1 MSQVEILPQEIYKRD
16 GGAVDY
22 ACEERKEKMNAHWA
36 FPIPRRNHEW
46 LFWRDKFKSS
56 VAASGMTNGP
66 MGMNVMAASER
77 ARRPCYGTHLVSN
90 IKRAH
95 CVVRALCSAIN
106 LLPGNLL

>member
-1 MSQVEILPQEIYKRD
+1 MPQEIYKRD

-22 ACEERKEKMNAHWA
+22 ACGERKERMNAHWA

-66 MGMNVMAASER
+66 MGMNVHNGREGTSER
-77 ARRPCYGTHLVSN
+77 DDRVMEH
-90 IKRAH
+90 IW
-95 CVVRALCSAIN
+95 
-106 LLPGNLL
+106 